1 MRLNAQISREKTCVH
16 RLLLLLCVVA
26 PSLHAQ
32 QLVVTPDVRSDIYP
46 VGVRIG
52 WTIAVAE
59 GQRASA
65 GAYQYVVKENGARII
80 GSGALDLAGGP
91 ARVETSL
98 SSPGMVIVEIAPPQ
112 GSMQPFGTPNTGGP
126 GRWRVAAAVE
136 PTKIS
141 PVVPPPAD
149 FDHFWASEI
158 AQLERIPM
166 HAMLTP
172 KESGSPD
179 IEYAIVRL
187 DNVGGGHVY
196 GQIAKPKRAGK
207 FPALLIM
214 QWASPPYPLQKAWVT
229 DRAAEGWLAMNVE
242 PHDVPSDM
250 PQAFYDAL
258 PAMIRQYA
266 SLNNTDRNHNYFLQM
281 YLGDY
286 RAVEYLAS
294 RPDWDGRVLV
304 ANGTS
309 MGGQQSI
316 AVAGLNPKVT
326 AIIVNVPAGSDA
338 LGALH
343 GRMPGYPFWDINDPA
358 VVATAPYF
366 DVTNFASR
374 IKVPTLMAIAFID
387 DVTPAIGQWT
397 TFNQL
402 AGPKEAAPMLDTPH
416 NHLASPAQLMP
427 YTARSTAWLRALV
440 AGEPAPVNVP

>member
-1 MRLNAQISREKTCVH
+1 MRLSEESTREGSRMFS
-16 RLLLLLCVVA
+16 LALSLLCVA
-26 PSLHAQ
+26 PILRAQ
-32 QLVVTPDVRSDIYP
+32 HLVITPDVRSDIYP
-46 VGVRIG
+46 AGAAIG
-52 WTIAVAE
+52 WTITLAV
-59 GQRASA
+59 GQRASP
-65 GAYQYVVKENGARII
+65 GTYPFVVKENGARII
-80 GSGALDLAGGP
+80 GSGALDLARGP
-91 ARVETSL
+91 ARIETSL
-98 SSPGMVIVEIAPPQ
+98 SSPGVVIAEITPPQ

-136 PTKIS
+136 PTKIQ
-141 PVVPPPAD
+141 PVIPPPAD
-149 FDHFWASEI
+149 FDSFWAAEI

-166 HAMLTP
+166 HAVLTP

-179 IEYAIVRL
+179 IEYATVRL
-187 DNVGGGHVY
+187 DNIGGAHVY
-196 GQIAKPKRAGK
+196 GQIAKPKRAGR

-214 QWASPPYPLQKAWVT
+214 QWASPPYPLQRAWVADHAT
-229 DRAAEGWLAMNVE
+229 EGWLAMNVE

-266 SLNNTDRNHNYFLQM
+266 SLNNTDRHHNYFLQM

-309 MGGQQSI
+309 MGGQQSLV
-316 AVAGLNPKVT
+316 VAGLNPKVS
-326 AIIVNVPAGSDA
+326 AVIVNVPAGSDA

-343 GRMPGYPFWDINDPA
+343 GRMPGYPFWDINNSA

-366 DVTNFASR
+366 DVTNFASH
-374 IKVPTLMAIAFID
+374 IKAPTLMAIGFID

-416 NHLASPAQLMP
+416 NHLASPTQMMP
-427 YTARSTAWLRALV
+427 YTVRSAAWLKALA